1 MTEKQKYYALQSLV
15 CETLPTSAI
24 DALSKKDYPMPST
37 ALIQVRIGRTINLP
51 ALVALVRAGLPQFE
65 IPEHL
70 LPAMPAVAESALA
83 GQLSL

>member
-24 DALSKKDYPMPST
+24 DALIRQGYDLPGT

-51 ALVALVRAGLPQFE
+51 ALIELVRVGLPQFQ
-65 IPEHL
+65 IPEQL
-70 LPAMPAVAESALA
+70 LPASAPAEQSAVPLFT
-83 GQLSL
+83 